1 MIENKKTIAV
11 ALSGGIDSSYAA
23 IILKNQGWN
32 VVGVHL
38 VLPIPDKEKKIS
50 RIRSLADGLNIT
62 FHLLDVSNPFKK
74 NVIDYFF
81 NSYHLGMTPNPCVVC
96 NYAIKFEQIIRWM
109 DQTGI
114 DYLATGHYARLK
126 KNADGK
132 SIELIRAKDR
142 QKDQTYFLHRVKKS
156 HLSRSLF
163 PIGDITKSEIYASAK
178 EKGLSWQT
186 RKESQ
191 EICFIPGNDYRAS
204 FKRYVDNWM
213 VSSGNILD
221 LEGNI
226 LGTHSGTYA
235 YTIGQRHGLGI
246 ASPYPLYV
254 HHIKPETNEIVVTK
268 RENLFASE
276 LTAKD
281 FIWIREPHGKKKL
294 KVQAQIRYRHKPAE
308 GTLTILEGNRVRF
321 EFDYPQWAITPG
333 QALVCY
339 EGESVIGGGW
349 ISKEKR

>member
-32 VVGVHL
+32 IVGVHL
-38 VLPIPDKEKKIS
+38 ILPLPEKEKKIS
-50 RIRSLADGLNIT
+50 KIKSFAEGLNIT
-62 FHLLDVSNPFKK
+62 LHLLDVRDSFKE

-81 NSYHLGMTPNPCVVC
+81 KSYHLGITPNPCVVC
-96 NYAIKFEQIIRWM
+96 NYAIKFDQIIRWM
-109 DQTGI
+109 DRTGI

-132 SIELIRAKDR
+132 NIELLRAKDR

-156 HLSRSLF
+156 HLLRSIF
-163 PIGDITKSEIYASAK
+163 PLGDIRKAEIYVSAK
-178 EKGLSWQT
+178 EKGLSRQDH
-186 RKESQ
+186 KESQ
-191 EICFIPGNDYRAS
+191 EICFIPGNDYRS
-204 FKRYVDNWM
+204 FFKSHANNRM
-213 VSSGNILD
+213 FSPGNILD
-221 LEGNI
+221 FEGNI
-226 LGTHSGTYA
+226 LGTHPGTYA

-254 HHIKPETNEIVVTK
+254 YQIKPETNEIVVAK
-268 RENLFASE
+268 RENLFAGE

-281 FIWIREPHGKKKL
+281 FIWIKEPQGQKKL

-308 GTLTILEGNRVRF
+308 GTLTILEKNLVRF
-321 EFDYPQWAITPG
+321 EFDYSQWAITPG

-349 ISKEKR
+349 ISKR